1 MGRNWPCRSPGDK
14 GTLGLQGQGSD
25 FGLDMVSKGHSQ
37 AGPYRNLPGR
47 LSRQRRES
55 CVTHVSFNHP
65 AQVPSHVHKD
75 SSIPQSAFSVLRP
88 SLHLLFPGSQIY
100 SVGQGTE
107 LLSTYQ

>member
-37 AGPYRNLPGR
+37 AGPYKNLPGR

-55 CVTHVSFNHP
+55 CVTS
-65 AQVPSHVHKD
+65 PSITQPRFLATCTR
-75 SSIPQSAFSVLRP
+75 IPP
-88 SLHLLFPGSQIY
+88 SPRVRSP
-100 SVGQGTE
+100 S
-107 LLSTYQ
+107 

>member
-55 CVTHVSFNHP
+55 CVTS
-65 AQVPSHVHKD
+65 PSITQPRFLAMCTR
-75 SSIPQSAFSVLRP
+75 IPP
-88 SLHLLFPGSQIY
+88 SPRVGSP
-100 SVGQGTE
+100 S
-107 LLSTYQ
+107 